1 MATTTYRGITY
12 TTSSS
17 AGIEV
22 LLDMPLQG
30 GVDQDKTEW
39 LNGNSGG
46 SYPGSLTGFVANNAD
61 GSKVQN
67 PRLLVVH
74 VSTMIDNETLTLSG
88 ECTEVMHTSCQWAE
102 TTAAPGLSQH
112 AAVASL
118 LANGAV
124 NTSTAAIVTDGA
136 DATASFSVGDL
147 VFNAAGAAHGKIS
160 SITGSGSARTLNLEG
175 NNTVAI
181 SDNDALHQRTPL
193 VLKNTSGSTESVTLM
208 MLVR

>member
-61 GSKVQN
+61 G
-67 PRLLVVH
+67 
-74 VSTMIDNETLTLSG
+74 
-88 ECTEVMHTSCQWAE
+88 
-102 TTAAPGLSQH
+102 
-112 AAVASL
+112 
-118 LANGAV
+118 
-124 NTSTAAIVTDGA
+124 
-136 DATASFSVGDL
+136 
-147 VFNAAGAAHGKIS
+147 NAAGSMRLVTIAFTLADAAEQSLVVSAGASKVIGILGQTFAVQDKTLSATFTNTGLAPAAKTGGSDPAIVLHGEAAGAG
-160 SITGSGSARTLNLEG
+160 TVTVVLLN
-175 NNTVAI
+175 
-181 SDNDALHQRTPL
+181 
-193 VLKNTSGSTESVTLM
+193 
-208 MLVR
+208 